1 MLMAN
6 QTLLQKHAK
15 SFVHAINLNET
26 GYIGLFFLTEK
37 IYEKI
42 FHKNKLEKKR
52 FLGPLDFLGLKYLF
66 LDQLRNAFAQLTD
79 VSVDDVIIKNRE
91 NRVCSQTVSILE

>member
-1 MLMAN
+1 MVLRDLKDLFYLKWLTIVQLSWMLMAN

-42 FHKNKLEKKR
+42 FHKNKLEKNV
-52 FLGPLDFLGLKYLF
+52 F
-66 LDQLRNAFAQLTD
+66 
-79 VSVDDVIIKNRE
+79 
-91 NRVCSQTVSILE
+91 